1 MLLRASKRSLR
12 HDAYKQ
18 ASATLEGIHLPFL
31 CPALFEPSRHCRRTA
46 GTSTTRSKA
55 RANDLIAQPVNK
67 VPSLRRHLASAAT
80 IEYVPQEDSYIPF
93 DTASISSH
101 NLQYRFDAQNLSAL
115 RPFDPKSSPIIINDA
130 LSTHPK
136 TFRAKDAI
144 NGNLNEIHQNL
155 HACLQVGRLE
165 RAAALM
171 RRLNQIYKPSA
182 PGLLA
187 AHNEYVK
194 ELSYRIGRT
203 KDQHLLQ
210 HLQRWFIVDL
220 KEAGVEPNAE
230 IYAWM
235 IQASLQ
241 TSGTRK
247 DRTVRR
253 YVNLAKEAGI
263 HDDTRDLLSDFQRAL
278 VASSCRSNEI
288 DAPVG
293 DPPKESSGI
302 YEAAMEDE
310 SKSVSEVKP
319 MQQKGAG
326 LATLKKSLEMFKN
339 PGETIFTDHVNDVD
353 AAVQENSNLPHED
366 RQRDRQRLLEANVIN
381 AAIERWRAEDAHLRS
396 IGVNSGLSTSTIG
409 AMMWGW
415 HEKLVPVIKEDIR
428 KSYEAEKKDKRTK
441 AEDNY
446 LQWGPYLQ
454 SLSPEKISAITILSA
469 MKTAST
475 DGVDERGTRLH
486 HVVRSIGDAV
496 QNESIAEY
504 IRKNKNQADWKG
516 LSYLARAR
524 SKHDNL
530 TKLIQSSRSEIYEK
544 LEWGEA
550 MRIQLGAALLA
561 HLMDIAK
568 VQMSRRDPETDLQVQ
583 EAQPVF
589 FHTYQYITGK
599 RVGVMRLNSV
609 VWEKLAKTP
618 VFSALAKYLPMVAE
632 PKPWAGYQEGGFLEH
647 RLPVVRLH
655 GSDLHSK
662 RYAVT
667 AAENGDMAQVFAG
680 LDVLA
685 KTPWKVNRFVF
696 DVMLQ
701 AWNTGEAIAKIPPE
715 DPPADYPPEPAE
727 SDDARERKRWM
738 RKVREVENHRSGL
751 RSTRCFQNFQLEVA
765 RAYLDE
771 TFYFPHNCD
780 FRGRAYPMA
789 PFLNHMG
796 ADNARGLLIFAHG
809 KELTTE
815 GLYWLKVHLANVYGY
830 DKASFDERLQFT
842 DEHFADICDSVNNP
856 LNGSRWWLKAEDP
869 WQCLAACKE
878 LKNALE
884 LPDPSKY
891 VCRLAIHQDGTC
903 NGLQHYAALGGDVA
917 GAQQV
922 NLEPGQRPSDIY
934 TAVAEL
940 VKAEVATE
948 AAQGK
953 QLAKALDGKITR
965 KVVKQTV
972 MTNVYGVTFT
982 GAKRQVRKQLDELI
996 ESFPETYEVNRAAA
1010 APYIARKIFS
1020 ALATMFNGA
1029 HDIQYWLTD
1038 CAARISESLA
1048 PEQVAYIER
1057 ASKGEKP
1064 FNSFKTT
1071 QLKGNPKNELTSF
1084 KSTVIWTTPLKMPV
1098 VQPYRKKSS
1107 RRIETNLQKI
1117 TIMNRSAADPV
1128 HKAKQLQAFPPNF
1141 IHSLD
1146 ATHMFLTAL
1155 KCNEV
1160 DLTFAA
1166 IHDSFWT
1173 HAGDVNIMNRIIRD
1187 AFIRMH
1193 SEDII
1198 GRLAAEF
1205 KARYKGYMHLA
1216 SVRTDT
1222 PIGQRITAWR
1232 RSDRGITGHNAGKKH
1247 AKTIEARKTAELL
1260 TEIRRRDLLASDDP
1274 KEREEGEKMVTA
1286 GKIFEQ
1292 ARDEKALASVGMKT
1306 ATIGGLG
1313 PSPTSSSSRAAKLK
1327 ANMQLDVGDLENT
1340 EAVQP
1345 VHGEDFVDTARGT
1358 PMATEDG
1365 AFPAAD
1371 DGEDADGFNP
1381 EEADDVDDTDL
1392 VIHGKESLKTHVQAS
1407 TATRKV
1413 IRRVWVWLPLTFP
1426 PVPKKGD
1433 FDVTRLKDSQYFF
1446 S

>member
-1 MLLRASKRSLR
+1 M
-12 HDAYKQ
+12 
-18 ASATLEGIHLPFL
+18 ATNTPHSSEAILEG
-31 CPALFEPSRHCRRTA
+31 
-46 GTSTTRSKA
+46 
-55 RANDLIAQPVNK
+55 
-67 VPSLRRHLASAAT
+67 
-80 IEYVPQEDSYIPF
+80 
-93 DTASISSH
+93 
-101 NLQYRFDAQNLSAL
+101 
-115 RPFDPKSSPIIINDA
+115 
-130 LSTHPK
+130 
-136 TFRAKDAI
+136 
-144 NGNLNEIHQNL
+144 
-155 HACLQVGRLE
+155 
-165 RAAALM
+165 
-171 RRLNQIYKPSA
+171 
-182 PGLLA
+182 
-187 AHNEYVK
+187 
-194 ELSYRIGRT
+194 
-203 KDQHLLQ
+203 
-210 HLQRWFIVDL
+210 
-220 KEAGVEPNAE
+220 
-230 IYAWM
+230 
-235 IQASLQ
+235 
-241 TSGTRK
+241 
-247 DRTVRR
+247 
-253 YVNLAKEAGI
+253 
-263 HDDTRDLLSDFQRAL
+263 
-278 VASSCRSNEI
+278 VA
-288 DAPVG
+288 
-293 DPPKESSGI
+293 
-302 YEAAMEDE
+302 
-310 SKSVSEVKP
+310 KSVSEIKP
-319 MQQKGAG
+319 TQQKGSG
-326 LATLKKSLEMFKN
+326 LATLKKSLEMFRN
-339 PGETIFTDHVNDVD
+339 PGNIGLTDYVKDTD
-353 AAVQENSNLPHED
+353 AVVQEQPDLSDEE
-366 RQRDRQRLLEANVIN
+366 RQRERQRMLEANVLT
-381 AAIERWRAEDAHLRS
+381 AAIDRWRAEDAHLKT

-415 HEKLVPVIKEDIR
+415 HERLVPAIKEDIR
-428 KSYEAEKKDKRTK
+428 KSYEAEKKDKRNK
-441 AEDNY
+441 SDDNH

-454 SLSPEKISAITILSA
+454 SLSPEKISAITILAA
-469 MKTAST
+469 MKTSST
-475 DGVDERGTRLH
+475 DGVDERGIRLH
-486 HVVRSIGDAV
+486 HVVQSIGDAV

-504 IRKNKNQADWKG
+504 IRKNRHRADWMG
-516 LSYLARAR
+516 LSNLAKAR

-530 TKLIQSSRSEIYEK
+530 TKLIQRSRSEVYDK
-544 LEWGEA
+544 LEWGQA

-568 VQMSRRDPETDLQVQ
+568 VQLSRRDPETNVQVH

-589 FHTYQYITGK
+589 FHTYQYIAGK
-599 RVGVMRLNSV
+599 RVGVVRLNAI

-632 PKPWAGYQEGGFLEH
+632 PKPWVGYQEGGFLEH
-647 RLPVVRLH
+647 RLPVIRLSGH
-655 GSDLHSK
+655 DLHSR
-662 RYAVT
+662 RYAIT
-667 AAENGDMAQVFAG
+667 AAENGDMSQVFAG

-685 KTPWKVNRFVF
+685 KTQWKVNRFVF

-701 AWNTGEAIAKIPPE
+701 AWNTGEAIAKIPAE
-715 DPPADYPPEPAE
+715 DPPADYPLEPAV
-727 SDDARERKRWM
+727 SDDIKERKKWM
-738 RKVREVENHRSGL
+738 RKVRDIENHRSGL
-751 RSTRCFQNFQLEVA
+751 RSNRCFQNFQLEVA

-796 ADNARGLLIFAHG
+796 ADNARGLLIFAQG

-830 DKASFDERLQFT
+830 DKASFDERLKFT
-842 DEHFADICDSVNNP
+842 DEHIAEIYDSVNKP
-856 LNGSRWWLKAEDP
+856 LNGSRWWLRAEDP

-878 LKNALE
+878 VKNALD
-884 LPDPSKY
+884 LPDPTKY
-891 VCRLAIHQDGTC
+891 ICRLAIHQDGTC

-934 TAVAEL
+934 TAVAEI
-940 VKAEVATE
+940 VKAEIAAE

-953 QLAKALDGKITR
+953 DLAKALDGKVTR

-996 ESFPETYEVNRAAA
+996 ESFPETYEVNRGAASQ
-1010 APYIARKIFS
+1010 YIARKIFS

-1048 PEQVAYIER
+1048 PEQVAYIKRE
-1057 ASKGEKP
+1057 SKGEKP
-1064 FNSFKTT
+1064 PNFFKTT
-1071 QLKGNPKNELTSF
+1071 QMRGVPKNELTSF

-1098 VQPYRKKSS
+1098 VQPYRKMSS

-1160 DLTFAA
+1160 GLTFAA

-1173 HAGDVNIMNRIIRD
+1173 HAGDVNTMNRIIRD

-1222 PIGQRITAWR
+1222 PIGQRILAWR
-1232 RSDRGITGHNAGKKH
+1232 RRDGGITGTAGGKKQ
-1247 AKTIEARKTAELL
+1247 ARPVEARKTAELL
-1260 TEIRRRDLLASDDP
+1260 TEQRRRDLLASEDT
-1274 KEREEGEKMVTA
+1274 KEREEGEEMITA
-1286 GKIFEQ
+1286 GKLFEQ
-1292 ARDEKALASVGMKT
+1292 ARDERALASVGIKT
-1306 ATIGGLG
+1306 PTIGGLG
-1313 PSPTSSSSRAAKLK
+1313 PSTTSSSSRAAKLK
-1327 ANMQLDVGDLENT
+1327 ANMQLGVGDLKNA

-1345 VHGEDFVDTARGT
+1345 VRNEEMAATARGT
-1358 PMATEDG
+1358 LEAN
-1365 AFPAAD
+1365 D
-1371 DGEDADGFNP
+1371 DEALAGETDDYEIVDDDADAD
-1381 EEADDVDDTDL
+1381 EEADEVDDSHL
-1392 VIHGKESLKTHVQAS
+1392 VIHGMESLKTHGKAS
-1407 TATRKV
+1407 KATKKIIRK
-1413 IRRVWVWLPLTFP
+1413 VWVWLPLTFP